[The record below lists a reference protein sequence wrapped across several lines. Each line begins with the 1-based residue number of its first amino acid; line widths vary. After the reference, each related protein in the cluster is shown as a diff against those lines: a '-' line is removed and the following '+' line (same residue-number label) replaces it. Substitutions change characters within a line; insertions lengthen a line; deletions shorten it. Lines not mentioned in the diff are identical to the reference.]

1 MHGMHGVHE
10 ECPEGAMKVHEVHE
24 LHAGCHGADYRMA
37 RGANTPN
44 LMKIMSVPRG
54 EDTIEIRSNV
64 VAPTKHL
71 SL

>member
-10 ECPEGAMKVHEVHE
+10 GGPEGAMKVPGVHGV
-24 LHAGCHGADYRMA
+24 HVGCHGADYRMT
-37 RGANTPN
+37 RGANTPI
-44 LMKIMSVPRG
+44 LMQIMSVPRG